1 MPLDHTKECSEC
13 IDLGRRLCGAGRSEL
28 EEVAEDMH
36 REVKGGRKN
45 SLVLDC
51 LHDSLSQFV
60 QDRLQ
65 ILELPWIYL

>member
-1 MPLDHTKECSEC
+1 MMPLDHTKEC
-13 IDLGRRLCGAGRSEL
+13 IDLGRRVCGAGRSEL

-36 REVKGGRKN
+36 REVKGGREN

-60 QDRLQ
+60 
-65 ILELPWIYL
+65 

>member
-1 MPLDHTKECSEC
+1 MMPLDHTKEC
-13 IDLGRRLCGAGRSEL
+13 IDLGRRVCGAGRSEL

-36 REVKGGRKN
+36 REVKGGRGN

-51 LHDSLSQFV
+51 LPDSLSQFV

-65 ILELPWIYL
+65 VLELPWMYL